1 MPNWFYFTVNVS
13 GEEKDVEQFVE
24 NVKGSAKYETEGR
37 EFDFNHFIPQPD
49 NIFRGGLSLQDE
61 KKLNE
66 AGIPHWYG
74 WNNRTWGTKWNANVE
89 SAFCLSSIDGFPM
102 EYEYEMCTAWAFP
115 VPVMDKM
122 IDMYPNLDFTIVGE
136 EESNSYGVYWSTSE
150 GKFLEEEPIFVDEAD
165 QEREVYF
172 NNDDE
177 EYLWRY
183 KDNNELV
190 PDQEDFYPMSKF
202 SWS

>member
-13 GEEKDVEQFVE
+13 GEKKDVEQFVE

-61 KKLNE
+61 EKLNA

-74 WNNRTWGTKWNANVE
+74 WNNRNWGTKWNANVE
-89 SAFCLSSIDGFPM
+89 SAFCLSSVDGFPM

-122 IDMYPNLDFTIVGE
+122 VEMYPNIDFTIVGE

-150 GKFLEEEPIFVDEAD
+150 DVFLEEEPVFVDEGD
-165 QEREVYF
+165 REVYF

-190 PDQEDFYPMSKF
+190 PDQDDFYPMSKF
-202 SWS
+202 SWT

>member
-13 GEEKDVEQFVE
+13 GEKKDVEAFVE
-24 NVKGSAKYETEGR
+24 NVKGSKEFDTEGY

-49 NIFRGGLSLQDE
+49 NIFRENIGSD
-61 KKLNE
+61 KKKELDAIGVPN
-66 AGIPHWYG
+66 WYD
-74 WNNRTWGTKWNANVE
+74 WNNANWGTKWNANVE
-89 SAFCLSSIDGFPM
+89 TAFCLSSHEGFPM
-102 EYEYEMCTAWAFP
+102 EYEYEISTAWAFP

-122 IDMYPNLDFTIVGE
+122 VEMYPNIDFTIVGE
-136 EESNSYGVYWSTSE
+136 EESSSYGVYWSTSE
-150 GKFLEEEPIFVDEAD
+150 DLFLEEEPILVDESD
-165 QEREVYF
+165 NDREVYF
-172 NNDDE
+172 NSGDE

-190 PDQEDFYPMSKF
+190 PDQDDFYPFNKY